1 MNSAGEKKRRRE
13 NVTQRA
19 SASITREIPAPRR
32 SRRPRVYFRRLVFQ
46 LVCHLTKIRGEF
58 GRGQIQLRAVL
69 AARKEREAKEK
80 RKEESNAGEGAARRN
95 DATFGDLKFESP
107 DRGGGRCSF
116 SNFCLYLQDFVSSN
130 GTLNNESF
138 SFSQEF
144 CEFSPFFSREIQ
156 AGVKKVISCNLH
168 KGEM

>member
-107 DRGGGRCSF
+107 DRGGGGALSRTFVFTCKISCPLTERLTTNPFLFRKSF
-116 SNFCLYLQDFVSSN
+116 VNFLH
-130 GTLNNESF
+130 
-138 SFSQEF
+138 
-144 CEFSPFFSREIQ
+144 FSRERSKR
-156 AGVKKVISCNLH
+156 G
-168 KGEM
+168 